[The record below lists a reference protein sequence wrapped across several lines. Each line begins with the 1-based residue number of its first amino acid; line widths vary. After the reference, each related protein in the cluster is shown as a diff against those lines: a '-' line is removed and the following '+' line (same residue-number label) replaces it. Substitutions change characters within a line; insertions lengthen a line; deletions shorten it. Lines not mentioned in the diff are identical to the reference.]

1 MCDTGQFI
9 QSIQMNI
16 SHIEKSILGIRGDE
30 WVKHR
35 PHSCWARS
43 MISNIGEW
51 VVCKWHKLC
60 CLLSRWKMTKSIKYC
75 IFVCTVHFVWGKT
88 TLNNVYCVFRCSFQF
103 MEFSTSKLRSFAS
116 QWQFMRFI
124 HKFMALFLLFML
136 YTTKI
141 FVFYHRRSAFIRK
154 TNDLIPQ
161 LAGMAF
167 CVVYVCECICEKK
180 TDNCYPEIGS
190 CTTRW

>member
-1 MCDTGQFI
+1 MLRFFCHVIRDIRLTASEMCDTGQFI

-75 IFVCTVHFVWGKT
+75 IFVCTFCMRK
-88 TLNNVYCVFRCSFQF
+88 NNTEQCILRVSLFFLVYGIFDIKIEEFRFTMTVYAIHTQIYGIVFAFY
-103 MEFSTSKLRSFAS
+103 
-116 QWQFMRFI
+116 
-124 HKFMALFLLFML
+124 ALH
-136 YTTKI
+136 YEN
-141 FVFYHRRSAFIRK
+141 IRI
-154 TNDLIPQ
+154 LP
-161 LAGMAF
+161 
-167 CVVYVCECICEKK
+167 
-180 TDNCYPEIGS
+180 
-190 CTTRW
+190 